1 MGKSP
6 FFAASF
12 HLDQAI
18 TSIVYFEDLFLAIS
32 ITVKCGFA
40 LDIIAETA
48 TKSLV
53 VDTPFSITI
62 FSVFAGVLLNAHVLF
77 VDELSFGA
85 DRLHDR
91 PTI

>member
-1 MGKSP
+1 M
-6 FFAASF
+6 
-12 HLDQAI
+12 
-18 TSIVYFEDLFLAIS
+18 AIS
-32 ITVKCGFA
+32 ITVECGFA

-53 VDTPFSITI
+53 VDTPFSIAI

-77 VDELSFGA
+77 VYELSIGA

-91 PTI
+91 PAI